1 VALLEANAAKEGNT
15 LWRQVIFEKYEIQ
28 RGGWCSEETRGP
40 YGVGLWRNIRNIWGT
55 SPNLFPRR
63 LEMDLTVVFGVVF
76 RGN

>member
-1 VALLEANAAKEGNT
+1 MALSEANTAKEDNT
-15 LWRQVIFEKYEIQ
+15 LWRQVITEKYGIQ

-40 YGVGLWRNIRNIWGT
+40 YRVGLWRNIRNSWGT

-63 LEMDLTVVFGVVF
+63 LEMDLEIVFGVVF